1 MIFKFK
7 GNDSEMKT
15 YTDKEYKLYSK
26 AKNSSLT
33 DIELKIKLSK
43 SDIKLMKKVTK
54 SVSTKSEDLLKEYI
68 KATLKTLK
76 S

>member
-26 AKNSSLT
+26 VKNSSLT
-33 DIELKIKLSK
+33 DIELKMKLSK

>member
-1 MIFKFK
+1 MIYRFK

-33 DIELKIKLSK
+33 DIELKMKLSK
-43 SDIKLMKKVTK
+43 SDIKLMKRVTK

>member
-1 MIFKFK
+1 MIYRFK

-15 YTDKEYKLYSK
+15 YTDKEYKLYKK
-26 AKNSSLT
+26 AKDSSLT
-33 DIELKIKLSK
+33 DIELKMKLSK
-43 SDIKLMKKVTK
+43 SDIQLMKRVTK
-54 SVSTKSEDLLKEYI
+54 SVNTKSEELLKEYI